1 MDELLEILN
10 ELDDSIDY
18 ETEEA
23 LIDDRI
29 FNSFSVISLVAE
41 LEDVFG
47 IRIEAGELVPENF
60 NSARAIWTMVR
71 RLQGKE

>member
-60 NSARAIWTMVR
+60 NSARAIWAMVR
-71 RLQGKE
+71 RLQGEE

>member
-29 FNSFSVISLVAE
+29 FTSFDVISLVAE
-41 LEDVFG
+41 LESTFD

-60 NSARAIWTMVR
+60 NSAQAILALVN
-71 RLQGKE
+71 RLRGEG

>member
-29 FNSFSVISLVAE
+29 FTSFDVISLVAE
-41 LEDVFG
+41 LESAFD
-47 IRIEAGELVPENF
+47 IRIEAAELVPENF
-60 NSARAIWTMVR
+60 NSAQAILALVN
-71 RLQGKE
+71 RLRGEG

>member
-29 FNSFSVISLVAE
+29 FTSFDVISLVAE
-41 LEDVFG
+41 LESAFD

-60 NSARAIWTMVR
+60 NSAQAILALVN
-71 RLQGKE
+71 RLRGEG